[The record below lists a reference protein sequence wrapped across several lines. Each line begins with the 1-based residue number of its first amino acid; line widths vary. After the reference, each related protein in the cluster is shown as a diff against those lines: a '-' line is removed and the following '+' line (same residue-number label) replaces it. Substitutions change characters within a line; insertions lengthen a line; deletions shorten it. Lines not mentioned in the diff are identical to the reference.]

1 MRFHR
6 GLRVAVCGL
15 YLVTSSGCT
24 SLREVPRGEYAA
36 LPQREHVRVVTRD
49 GLLYQFDFAKFGAD
63 TITGYRQRDT
73 EGRVEEYATLEV
85 PLENVEKLSTRQVDW
100 MRTGIV
106 GGVALIGILFGAYK
120 ATQANREGGE
130 STGGGGKPPPS

>member
-36 LPQREHVRVVTRD
+36 LPEREHVRVVTRD
-49 GLLYQFDFAKFGAD
+49 GLLYQFDYARFGAD
-63 TITGYRQRDT
+63 TVVGFKQRDT
-73 EGRVEEYATLEV
+73 GSRVEEYATLGV
-85 PLENVEKLSTRQVDW
+85 PLANVEKLSTRQVDW
-100 MRTGIV
+100 VRTGIV
-106 GGVALIGILFGAYK
+106 GGVALIGILLGAYK
-120 ATQANREGGE
+120 ASQANREGGE
-130 STGGGGKPPPS
+130 SPGGSPKPPPS